1 VINLVRQMDK
11 PTKYLFFILLGG
23 RVFLKD
29 VIVLGGLNM
38 DLIVET
44 PRLAGPGE
52 TTEGTRFYTTPGG
65 KGGNQAVA
73 AARIAESPGS
83 VKMVGRIG
91 DDGFGEQMGQF
102 LKNEGID
109 ISLLRKTHGIASGI
123 AAIFIL
129 PDGEN
134 HVNPVYGA
142 NALCDQQQ
150 SLDVAGMLST
160 TGVLLCQQEIPLPAT
175 KAAIDA
181 ASKAGVVVVLDP
193 APVREVPEGFYDS
206 VTVLTPNQGEASAMS
221 GIDITDAVSA
231 RSAAV
236 SIRNAGIETVI
247 VTLGDQGA
255 WVESRGVSELLDPF
269 IVPVVASVAAGD
281 AFNGGLGV
289 GIASGMDL
297 LDAAS
302 LGMASGA
309 ICVSRDGAQEA
320 MGSKTEVSA
329 LMASKTK

>member
-1 VINLVRQMDK
+1 
-11 PTKYLFFILLGG
+11 
-23 RVFLKD
+23 
-29 VIVLGGLNM
+29 M

-221 GIDITDAVSA
+221 GIDVKDAVSA

-236 SIRNAGIETVI
+236 AIRNMGTETVI

-320 MGSKTEVSA
+320 MGSKTEVLT
-329 LMASKTK
+329 LMNSKTK

>member
-1 VINLVRQMDK
+1 M
-11 PTKYLFFILLGG
+11 
-23 RVFLKD
+23 KD

-109 ISLLRKTHGIASGI
+109 ISLLRKTDGIASGI

-175 KAAIDA
+175 KAAINA
-181 ASKAGVVVVLDP
+181 AAKAGVVVILDP
-193 APVREVPEGFYDS
+193 APVRKVPDGFYDS

-221 GIDITDAVSA
+221 DIEVTDAVSA

-236 SIRNAGIETVI
+236 AIRNMGTETVI

-255 WVESRGVSELLDPF
+255 WVESNGVSELLDPF

-297 LDAAS
+297 LEAAS

>member
-1 VINLVRQMDK
+1 M
-11 PTKYLFFILLGG
+11 
-23 RVFLKD
+23 KD

-102 LKNEGID
+102 LENEGID
-109 ISLLRKTHGIASGI
+109 ISLLRKTDGIASGI

-175 KAAIDA
+175 KAAINA
-181 ASKAGVVVVLDP
+181 AAKAGVVVILDP
-193 APVREVPEGFYDS
+193 APVRKVPDGFYDS

-221 GIDITDAVSA
+221 GIEVTDAVSA

-236 SIRNAGIETVI
+236 AIRNMGTETVI

-255 WVESRGVSELLDPF
+255 WVESDGVSELLDPF

-297 LDAAS
+297 LEAAS

-320 MGSKTEVSA
+320 MGSKAEVSA
-329 LMASKTK
+329 LMVSKTK

>member
-1 VINLVRQMDK
+1 MIDLVRQMDK

-23 RVFLKD
+23 RVFFKD

-221 GIDITDAVSA
+221 GIDVKDAVSA

-236 SIRNAGIETVI
+236 AIRNMGTETVI

-329 LMASKTK
+329 LMASRTK

>member
-1 VINLVRQMDK
+1 
-11 PTKYLFFILLGG
+11 
-23 RVFLKD
+23 LKD

-221 GIDITDAVSA
+221 GIDVTDAVSA

-236 SIRNAGIETVI
+236 AIRNMGTETVI

>member
-1 VINLVRQMDK
+1 M
-11 PTKYLFFILLGG
+11 
-23 RVFLKD
+23 KD

-109 ISLLRKTHGIASGI
+109 ISLLRKTDGIASGI

-175 KAAIDA
+175 KAAINA
-181 ASKAGVVVVLDP
+181 AVKAGVVVILDP
-193 APVREVPEGFYDS
+193 APVRKVPDGFYDS

-221 GIDITDAVSA
+221 GIEVTDAVSA

-236 SIRNAGIETVI
+236 AIRNMGTETVI

-255 WVESRGVSELLDPF
+255 WVESDGVSELLDPF

-297 LDAAS
+297 LEAAS

-320 MGSKTEVSA
+320 MGSKAEVSA
-329 LMASKTK
+329 LMVSKTK

>member
-1 VINLVRQMDK
+1 M
-11 PTKYLFFILLGG
+11 
-23 RVFLKD
+23 KD

-52 TTEGTRFYTTPGG
+52 TAEGTRFYTTPGG

-83 VKMVGRIG
+83 VKMVGRVG
-91 DDGFGEQMGQF
+91 DDAFGEQMGKF
-102 LKNEGID
+102 LKEEGVD
-109 ISLLRKTHGIASGI
+109 ISLLRETVGIASGI

-142 NALCDQQQ
+142 NGLCDRQQ
-150 SLDVAGMLST
+150 SSDVTGVLST

-181 ASKAGVVVVLDP
+181 AARAGVVVVLDP
-193 APVREVPEGFYDS
+193 APVRQVPDGFYDS
-206 VTVLTPNQGEASAMS
+206 VTVLTPNQGEASTMS
-221 GIDITDAVSA
+221 GIEVTDAVSA
-231 RSAAV
+231 RSAA
-236 SIRNAGIETVI
+236 SAIRNLGTETVI

-255 WVESRGVSELLDPF
+255 WIESYGISELLDPF
-269 IVPVVASVAAGD
+269 DVPVVASVAAGD

-297 LDAAS
+297 LDAAW

-320 MGSKTEVSA
+320 MGSKTEVLA
-329 LMASKTK
+329 LMDSKTK

>member
-1 VINLVRQMDK
+1 M
-11 PTKYLFFILLGG
+11 
-23 RVFLKD
+23 KD

-91 DDGFGEQMGQF
+91 DDDFGEQMGQF

-175 KAAIDA
+175 KAAINA
-181 ASKAGVVVVLDP
+181 AAKAGVVVILDP
-193 APVREVPEGFYDS
+193 APVRKVPDGFYDS

-221 GIDITDAVSA
+221 GIEVTDAVSA

-236 SIRNAGIETVI
+236 AIRNMGTETVI

-255 WVESRGVSELLDPF
+255 WVESDGVSELLDPF

-297 LDAAS
+297 LEAAS

-320 MGSKTEVSA
+320 MGSKAEVSA
-329 LMASKTK
+329 LMVSKTK

>member
-1 VINLVRQMDK
+1 
-11 PTKYLFFILLGG
+11 
-23 RVFLKD
+23 
-29 VIVLGGLNM
+29 M

-221 GIDITDAVSA
+221 GIDVKDAVSA

-236 SIRNAGIETVI
+236 AIRNMGTETVI

-320 MGSKTEVSA
+320 MGSKAEVSA
-329 LMASKTK
+329 LMVSKTK

>member
-1 VINLVRQMDK
+1 M
-11 PTKYLFFILLGG
+11 
-23 RVFLKD
+23 KD

-44 PRLAGPGE
+44 PKLAGPGE

-109 ISLLRKTHGIASGI
+109 ISLLRKTDGIASGI

-175 KAAIDA
+175 KAAINA
-181 ASKAGVVVVLDP
+181 AAKAGVVVILDP
-193 APVREVPEGFYDS
+193 APVRKVPDGFYDS

-221 GIDITDAVSA
+221 GIEVTDAVSA

-236 SIRNAGIETVI
+236 AIRNMGTETVI

-255 WVESRGVSELLDPF
+255 WVESDGVSELLDPF

-297 LDAAS
+297 LEAAS

-320 MGSKTEVSA
+320 MGSKAEVSA
-329 LMASKTK
+329 LMVSKTK

>member
-1 VINLVRQMDK
+1 M
-11 PTKYLFFILLGG
+11 
-23 RVFLKD
+23 KD

-109 ISLLRKTHGIASGI
+109 ISLLRKTDRIASGI

-175 KAAIDA
+175 KAAINA
-181 ASKAGVVVVLDP
+181 AAKAGVVVILDP
-193 APVREVPEGFYDS
+193 APVRKVPDGFYDS

-221 GIDITDAVSA
+221 GIEVTDAVSA
-231 RSAAV
+231 RSAAAA
-236 SIRNAGIETVI
+236 IRNMGTETVI

-255 WVESRGVSELLDPF
+255 WVESDGVSELLDPF

-297 LDAAS
+297 LEAAS

-320 MGSKTEVSA
+320 MGSKAEVSA
-329 LMASKTK
+329 LMVSKTK

>member
-1 VINLVRQMDK
+1 M
-11 PTKYLFFILLGG
+11 
-23 RVFLKD
+23 KD

-109 ISLLRKTHGIASGI
+109 ISLLRKTDGIASGI

-175 KAAIDA
+175 KAAINA
-181 ASKAGVVVVLDP
+181 AAKAGVVVILDP
-193 APVREVPEGFYDS
+193 APVRKVPDGFYDS

-221 GIDITDAVSA
+221 GIEVTDAVSA

-236 SIRNAGIETVI
+236 AIRNMGIETVI

-255 WVESRGVSELLDPF
+255 WVESDGVSELLDPF

-297 LDAAS
+297 LEAAS

-320 MGSKTEVSA
+320 MGSKAEVSA
-329 LMASKTK
+329 LMVSKTK

>member
-1 VINLVRQMDK
+1 M
-11 PTKYLFFILLGG
+11 
-23 RVFLKD
+23 KD

-221 GIDITDAVSA
+221 GIDVKDAVSA

-236 SIRNAGIETVI
+236 AIRNMGTETVI

-320 MGSKTEVSA
+320 MGSKTEVLT
-329 LMASKTK
+329 LMNSKTK

>member
-1 VINLVRQMDK
+1 
-11 PTKYLFFILLGG
+11 
-23 RVFLKD
+23 
-29 VIVLGGLNM
+29 M

-221 GIDITDAVSA
+221 GIDVKDAVSA

-236 SIRNAGIETVI
+236 AIRNMGTETVI

>member
-1 VINLVRQMDK
+1 M
-11 PTKYLFFILLGG
+11 
-23 RVFLKD
+23 KD

-221 GIDITDAVSA
+221 GIDVTDAVSA
-231 RSAAV
+231 RSAAAA
-236 SIRNAGIETVI
+236 IRNMGTETVI

-329 LMASKTK
+329 LMASKTN

>member
-1 VINLVRQMDK
+1 
-11 PTKYLFFILLGG
+11 
-23 RVFLKD
+23 
-29 VIVLGGLNM
+29 M

-83 VKMVGRIG
+83 VKMIGRIG

-175 KAAIDA
+175 KAAINA
-181 ASKAGVVVVLDP
+181 ATKAGVVVVLDP
-193 APVREVPEGFYDS
+193 APVREVPEGFYES
-206 VTVLTPNQGEASAMS
+206 VTVLTPNQVEASAMS
-221 GIDITDAVSA
+221 GIEVTDAVSA
-231 RSAAV
+231 RSAAAA
-236 SIRNAGIETVI
+236 IRNMGTETVI

-255 WVESRGVSELLDPF
+255 WVESHGVSELLDPF
-269 IVPVVASVAAGD
+269 TVPVVASVAAGD

-289 GIASGMDL
+289 GMASGMDL

>member
-1 VINLVRQMDK
+1 M
-11 PTKYLFFILLGG
+11 
-23 RVFLKD
+23 KD

-193 APVREVPEGFYDS
+193 APVREVPDGFYDS

-221 GIDITDAVSA
+221 GIDVKDAVSA

-236 SIRNAGIETVI
+236 AIRNMGTETVI

>member
-1 VINLVRQMDK
+1 
-11 PTKYLFFILLGG
+11 
-23 RVFLKD
+23 
-29 VIVLGGLNM
+29 M

-221 GIDITDAVSA
+221 GIEVTDAVSA

-236 SIRNAGIETVI
+236 AIRNMGTETVI

-289 GIASGMDL
+289 GMASGMDL

-329 LMASKTK
+329 LMASRTK